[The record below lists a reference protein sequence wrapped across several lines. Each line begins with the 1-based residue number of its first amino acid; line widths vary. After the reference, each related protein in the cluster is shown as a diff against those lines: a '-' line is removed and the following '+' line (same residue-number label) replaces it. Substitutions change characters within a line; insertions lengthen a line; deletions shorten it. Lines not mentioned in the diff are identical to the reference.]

1 MVFKSDK
8 QRKAVMAKLNQGSV
22 KSDVKPEIINNPSNK
37 KAVMDYLFKDDIRD
51 SKYYK
56 KMHSYNATGL
66 AEGFVEPSS
75 KKAEEKNKEII
86 SAWQWLVDTGQV
98 WHLQGWFGR
107 NANSM
112 LESGILKPPKKT
124 RIDAYGNPV
133 NPKRFIK
140 K

>member
-1 MVFKSDK
+1 MKFKSDK

-22 KSDVKPEIINNPSNK
+22 KSDVKPKIINNPSNK
-37 KAVMDYLFKDDIRD
+37 KAVKDDIRD

-56 KMHSYNATGL
+56 KMDSYNATGL

-75 KKAEEKNKEII
+75 KKAEEIEKEII

-107 NANSM
+107 HANSM
-112 LESGILKPPKKT
+112 LGAGLLKPPKKT

>member
-1 MVFKSDK
+1 MVKINEDFN
-8 QRKAVMAKLNQGSV
+8 QTRQGVIRRNPMRK
-22 KSDVKPEIINNPSNK
+22 NK
-37 KAVMDYLFKDDIRD
+37 KMKKTVKDDIRD

-75 KKAEEKNKEII
+75 KKAEEKEKEII

-107 NANSM
+107 NANRM

>member
-1 MVFKSDK
+1 
-8 QRKAVMAKLNQGSV
+8 MAKLNQGSV
-22 KSDVKPEIINNPSNK
+22 KSDVKPKIINNPSNK
-37 KAVMDYLFKDDIRD
+37 KAVKDDIRD

-56 KMHSYNATGL
+56 KMDSYNATGL

-75 KKAEEKNKEII
+75 KKAEEKEKEII

-98 WHLQGWFGR
+98 WHLQGSFGR

>member
-1 MVFKSDK
+1 MKFKSDK

-22 KSDVKPEIINNPSNK
+22 KSDVKPKIINNPSNK
-37 KAVMDYLFKDDIRD
+37 KAVKDDIRD

-56 KMHSYNATGL
+56 KMDSYNATGL

-75 KKAEEKNKEII
+75 KKAEEKEKEII

-98 WHLQGWFGR
+98 WHLQGSFGR

>member
-1 MVFKSDK
+1 MKFKSDN

-22 KSDVKPEIINNPSNK
+22 KSDVKPKIINEYNITV
-37 KAVMDYLFKDDIRD
+37 AEVEDDIRD

-56 KMHSYNATGL
+56 KMDSYNATGL